1 MVRVRQNFWSQ
12 GLSHINIFDHF
23 KNLLPHSNVYTDN
36 RLEILDG
43 ELIKLIDFGKDQSV
57 EYLFWTWQD
66 AKRVVE
72 VAKDHESS
80 RLE

>member
-12 GLSHINIFDHF
+12 WLSHLNIFDHF
-23 KNLLPHSNVYTDN
+23 KNLLPNVNVQSDD

-43 ELIKLIDFGKDQSV
+43 KLIKLIDLGKDQSV
-57 EYLFWTWQD
+57 EYLLWTWQD

-72 VAKDHESS
+72 VAKDHEPS